1 MEVSV
6 DEMFQTF
13 AVLLKLK
20 HRSDILRSS
29 KSTFSGEENIP

>member
-20 HRSDILRSS
+20 HRSDILRSFP
-29 KSTFSGEENIP
+29 KINRFEIV